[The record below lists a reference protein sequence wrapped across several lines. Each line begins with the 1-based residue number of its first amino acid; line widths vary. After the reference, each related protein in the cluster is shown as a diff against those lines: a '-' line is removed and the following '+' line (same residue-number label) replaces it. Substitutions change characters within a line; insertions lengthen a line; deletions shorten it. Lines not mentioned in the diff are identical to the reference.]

1 MQKAK
6 YDIRIE
12 AEDLSPVKKKL
23 NITVPVN
30 AVKEEFSSA
39 YRSLRSTAAVAGF
52 RKGNVPVNILKARF
66 GDKIRE
72 DVTSKLIEMSYPHAL
87 HEKKLAP
94 VESPQ
99 IDITR
104 TKLDEAN
111 EFFYSVTVE
120 VTPDVEIDDYRG
132 MDLRREAV
140 EVTEKDVEEGLKRL
154 QESRAEYKEVER
166 QAKESDLITA
176 GLEGSINGE
185 VIKGSKVDDYPF
197 MIGDKTLLPG
207 LDEALKG
214 VSKGET
220 REAKITFP
228 GSYSDQSLAGKEG
241 VFTLKV
247 KAVKEKVI
255 PPLDDEFAKDLE
267 CDNLEALK
275 NRLREDLKKVKEDN
289 EKERVK
295 NSILDKLIEKHP
307 FEVPEALVT
316 RYHGIILNQVA
327 ENIKQGSI
335 SPEDR
340 GLSSEELKAKY
351 RNAAIRHVKED
362 VVLDSIAAKE
372 KLEIS
377 QEEFDDAIKHLAE
390 ARKVPFQSLM
400 NRITQEG
407 ATEVIKDGLKHEKVF
422 DIIIEAAKIVK

>member
-255 PPLDDEFAKDLE
+255 SRLDDEFAK
-267 CDNLEALK
+267 
-275 NRLREDLKKVKEDN
+275 
-289 EKERVK
+289 
-295 NSILDKLIEKHP
+295 
-307 FEVPEALVT
+307 
-316 RYHGIILNQVA
+316 
-327 ENIKQGSI
+327 
-335 SPEDR
+335 
-340 GLSSEELKAKY
+340 GL
-351 RNAAIRHVKED
+351 
-362 VVLDSIAAKE
+362 
-372 KLEIS
+372 
-377 QEEFDDAIKHLAE
+377 
-390 ARKVPFQSLM
+390 
-400 NRITQEG
+400 
-407 ATEVIKDGLKHEKVF
+407 
-422 DIIIEAAKIVK
+422 